1 MADEAYEERQGNGNL
16 NHDRRLREDVFN
28 YGEPS
33 QASPPTIMRQ
43 RAKNSSPTKLCLVQL
58 VVPGVSQQYTAT
70 QPYLY
75 WDFYL
80 G

>member
-1 MADEAYEERQGNGNL
+1 MADEERQGNGNL

-58 VVPGVSQQYTAT
+58 VVPGVLYLNST
-70 QPYLY
+70 QRHSHTYIGISTY
-75 WDFYL
+75 